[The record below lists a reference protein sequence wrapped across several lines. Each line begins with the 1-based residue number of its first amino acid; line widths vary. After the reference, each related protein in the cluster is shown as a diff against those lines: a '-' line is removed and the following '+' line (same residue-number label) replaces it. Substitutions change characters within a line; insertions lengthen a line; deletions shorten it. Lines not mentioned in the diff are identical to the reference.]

1 MNRAVS
7 PVIGVILMVSI
18 TVILAAVVGGFVL
31 GMGDSVNQT
40 APQASFA
47 FELSESETNV
57 TITHDGGDP
66 LTAFEVNVTATQP
79 FTKADSGWDT
89 NTTNSFAD
97 LGLNG
102 DVTAGDSIE
111 INSSNQWSGE
121 TVRVI
126 WKEPNNGETA
136 TIGKFEP

>member
-1 MNRAVS
+1 
-7 PVIGVILMVSI
+7 MVSI
-18 TVILAAVVGGFVL
+18 TVILAAVVGSFVL
-31 GMGDSVNQT
+31 GLGSSVNQT

-47 FELSESETNV
+47 FELTESETNV
-57 TITHDGGDP
+57 TITHDGGDSIP
-66 LTAFEVNVTATQP
+66 ATNVNVTATQP

-97 LGLNG
+97 LGLSG
-102 DVTAGDSIE
+102 DVTAGDSVE
-111 INSSNQWSGE
+111 INSSNQWSEE

-126 WKEPNNGETA
+126 WKGSNNGETA